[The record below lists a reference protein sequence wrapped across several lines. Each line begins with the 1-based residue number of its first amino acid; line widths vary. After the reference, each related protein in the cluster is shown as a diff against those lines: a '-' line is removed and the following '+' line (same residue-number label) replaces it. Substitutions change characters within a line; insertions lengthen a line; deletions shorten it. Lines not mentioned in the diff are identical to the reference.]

1 MRTQLM
7 RLNHLNKNGRIYS
20 SEVLKDFLD
29 NEYYGGIGF
38 PQNTIVDLGRVS
50 HKIYDLR
57 IEEDILVGEVEI
69 LSTPNG
75 EILKSM
81 LSEIVFRPR
90 GIGNING
97 QSKQVENFQLLSFD
111 AIPKDQDAFNLN
123 D

>member
-1 MRTQLM
+1 MKTQLM

-29 NEYYGGIGF
+29 NEYYGEIGF
-38 PQNTIVDLGRVS
+38 PQNTIVDLGRIS
-50 HKIYDLR
+50 HKIHDLR

-81 LSEIVFRPR
+81 LSEVVFRPR
-90 GIGNING
+90 GMGNINE